1 VQTIEETTT
10 LHANLFYSKLIT
22 LVFRASVFKCVL
34 VILLLFVMSFR
45 QWSNIFLADQD
56 ERQRCFFADQK
67 QFPADH

>member
-1 VQTIEETTT
+1 MYRVQ
-10 LHANLFYSKLIT
+10 
-22 LVFRASVFKCVL
+22 ASMF
-34 VILLLFVMSFR
+34 FR

>member
-1 VQTIEETTT
+1 MYRVP
-10 LHANLFYSKLIT
+10 
-22 LVFRASVFKCVL
+22 AS
-34 VILLLFVMSFR
+34 MSFR